1 MKNLTITLSNPREEG
16 TEKFSNL
23 VDPVLLSIFIERIQD
38 ADDKRSIEELVEALL
53 EGRF

>member
-1 MKNLTITLSNPREEG
+1 MEDIRITLSDPNDPG

-23 VDPVLLSIFIERIQD
+23 VDPVLLSVFIERLKD
-38 ADDKRSIEELVEALL
+38 PNEKRSLNELVEALL